1 MNERRKLGPSVFAFP
16 ALFVAMFGVV
26 WIFRVQLYDLF
37 SDPAHV
43 RAAVQRAGVWSPAL
57 FVLLQVFQ
65 VVVFMVPGEIL
76 QIAGGWLFGIVPGS
90 LLSILGI
97 SLGSMFD
104 FALARVLGKRFVAG
118 LFGERK
124 LERFDRITTTP
135 RAEAAFFLLF
145 VIPGMP
151 KDVLCFVAGLSTLR
165 PLTFLLVSMLGRV
178 PGIVGSA
185 VMGAAAYE
193 GRTILLVTVA
203 AVAAVLFGLGAIFKD
218 RIHDWI
224 VALRAG
230 ASSPG
235 SAGSTAGNP
244 AGGADAG
251 FTVEPTP
258 PLEGDGTPRSSDT

>member
-1 MNERRKLGPSVFAFP
+1 
-16 ALFVAMFGVV
+16 
-26 WIFRVQLYDLF
+26 
-37 SDPAHV
+37 
-43 RAAVQRAGVWSPAL
+43 
-57 FVLLQVFQ
+57 
-65 VVVFMVPGEIL
+65 
-76 QIAGGWLFGIVPGS
+76 
-90 LLSILGI
+90 
-97 SLGSMFD
+97 MFD

-124 LERFDRITTTP
+124 LERFDRITNSP

-203 AVAAVLFGLGAIFKD
+203 ALAAVLFGLGAIFKD

-230 ASSPG
+230 SFKPG
-235 SAGSTAGNP
+235 SAGSSSGNP

>member
-1 MNERRKLGPSVFAFP
+1 MNERKKIGPSTFAFP
-16 ALFVAMFGVV
+16 ALFAAMFGVV

-43 RAAVQRAGVWSPAL
+43 RAAVERAGVWSPAL

-65 VVVFMVPGEIL
+65 VIVFMVPGEIL
-76 QIAGGWLFGIVPGS
+76 QIAGGWLFGILPGS
-90 LLSILGI
+90 LLSIVGI
-97 SLGSMFD
+97 SLGSMVD
-104 FALARVLGKRFVAG
+104 FALARVLGKRFVKG
-118 LFGERK
+118 LFGNQK
-124 LERFDRITTTP
+124 LERFDRITHSP

-165 PLTFLLVSMLGRV
+165 PATFLLVSMLGRV

-193 GRTILLVTVA
+193 GRTILLVFVA
-203 AVAAVLFGLGAIFKD
+203 ATAAVLFGLGAVFKD

-224 VALRAG
+224 VSMRTGSFRQKNETLTVG
-230 ASSPG
+230 PPPPPG
-235 SAGSTAGNP
+235 
-244 AGGADAG
+244 
-251 FTVEPTP
+251 
-258 PLEGDGTPRSSDT
+258 GDDRPRSSDI